1 MFPILFVAI
10 TTSSA
15 FGTEAITRPLGSVD
29 PRVWADCLRAQ
40 EELRTTL
47 GGNFSGNAVSASLF
61 FVDYGSSGLD
71 RNMAMKE
78 KHIATYRKRI
88 PKMIASLKLVLPGW
102 VFVCFYDSSVPRD
115 LLIDLIKACEAHG
128 VSNVFIRMGI
138 PSYFRSGTFWRYL
151 TADVFNVSYFR
162 DIELPF
168 TTWDLE
174 SIHDFVNKRSERVA
188 YVHMVHQRTWSQQR
202 IIMGGLFMAKGGI
215 DMNSALRNW
224 RYWHSYGADEVFLS
238 YYIHPRHRFVVYYEP
253 RVKNSVEAMTELAG
267 SETRV
272 QLSGNWPG
280 D

>member
-1 MFPILFVAI
+1 MSPILFVIFVA
-10 TTSSA
+10 SSA
-15 FGTEAITRPLGSVD
+15 VGTKAITRPIGSVD
-29 PRVWADCLRAQ
+29 HRVWADCLRAQ

-47 GGNFSGNAVSASLF
+47 GGNLLGNVVSSSLF

-71 RNMAMKE
+71 RNMAMKAN
-78 KHIATYRKRI
+78 HIATYKKSI

-102 VFVCFYDSSVPRD
+102 VFVCFYDSSVPQD
-115 LLIDLIKACEAHG
+115 LLTDLISACEAHG
-128 VSNVFIRMGI
+128 VQHAFIKMGI

-174 SIHDFVNKRSERVA
+174 SINDFVNNRAERVA

-202 IIMGGLFMAKGGI
+202 IVLGGLFMVKGEI

-238 YYIHPRHRFVVYYEP
+238 YYIHPRHRIVVYYEP
-253 RVKNSVEAMTELAG
+253 RVKRSVEAITELAEH
-267 SETRV
+267 ETRI

-280 D
+280 G